1 MLEQMIQMMQTK
13 DLVGYFIAAELFFL
27 LLLSLRTNGL
37 LKKTLRLRS
46 QKKEQLNKLK
56 EEVKKG
62 SSDIPVVKF
71 EKAKPQEKTEKSVR
85 TQGTVDPKEMA
96 VLQEMMS
103 EFFG

>member
-13 DLVGYFIAAELFFL
+13 DLVGYLIAAELFFL

-71 EKAKPQEKTEKSVR
+71 EKPKPQEKPEKPVR
-85 TQGTVDPKEMA
+85 NQGTVDPKEMA

>member
-1 MLEQMIQMMQTK
+1 M
-13 DLVGYFIAAELFFL
+13 
-27 LLLSLRTNGL
+27 
-37 LKKTLRLRS
+37 
-46 QKKEQLNKLK
+46 K